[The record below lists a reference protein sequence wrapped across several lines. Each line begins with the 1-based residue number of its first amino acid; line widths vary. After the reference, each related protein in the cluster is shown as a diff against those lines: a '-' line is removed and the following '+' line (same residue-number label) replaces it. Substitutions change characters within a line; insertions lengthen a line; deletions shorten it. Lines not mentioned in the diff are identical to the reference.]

1 MADNAHGGD
10 YDAATGKTTTG
21 HSWDG
26 ISELNTPL
34 PRWWLYTLYGCIVW
48 AMIYWVLFPAWPWFG
63 GATKGLLGWNSRTVV
78 AREMDELRASRS
90 AMNEKLAAASLQQIE
105 ATPELLAFARAEGAA
120 AFAQNCSPCHGAG
133 AQGSRGYPN
142 LNADRWLWGGTLDQI
157 HTTIT
162 HGARWTADPD
172 THAGVMPSFGRDGLL
187 NKEEISTIADYVRT
201 LSGNAPDAGADLA
214 KGKQLFI
221 DNCSPCHGED
231 GKGNVEMGAANLTTQ
246 VWLYGPTK
254 ADIMHRIE
262 VGGGGVMPAWKGR
275 IDETTIKA
283 LTVFVHTLGGGK

>member
-1 MADNAHGGD
+1 MAQDHHVGEF
-10 YDAATGKTTTG
+10 DAATGKTTTG

-34 PRWWLYTLYGCIVW
+34 PRWWLYSFYACIVW
-48 AMIYWVLFPAWPWFG
+48 AVIYWILFPAWPTLHG
-63 GATKGLLGWNSRTVV
+63 YTRGLLGWNARAVV
-78 AREMDELRASRS
+78 TRELDALHASRA
-90 AMNEKLAAASLQQIE
+90 AMMEKIAAAPLQEIE
-105 ATPELLAFARAEGAA
+105 KNPELLAFARAVGAA

-162 HGARWTADPD
+162 HGVRWAGDPD
-172 THAGVMPSFGRDGLL
+172 THAGVMPAFGRDGLL
-187 NKEEISTIADYVRT
+187 NAQEISTIADYVRT

-231 GKGNVEMGAANLTTQ
+231 GKGNTDMGAANLTTQ

-262 VGGGGVMPAWKGR
+262 VGGGGVMPAWHDKL
-275 IDETTIKA
+275 DEATIKSLA
-283 LTVFVHTLGGGK
+283 VFVHTLGGGK

>member
-1 MADNAHGGD
+1 MADHAHGGD

-48 AMIYWVLFPAWPWFG
+48 AIIYWVLFPAWPWFG

-78 AREMDELRASRS
+78 ARELDELRASRS
-90 AMNEKLAAASLQQIE
+90 AMNDKLAAASLQQIE

-231 GKGNVEMGAANLTTQ
+231 GKGNVDVGAANLTTQ

-275 IDETTIKA
+275 LDESTIKA

>member
-1 MADNAHGGD
+1 MAQDHHVGEF
-10 YDAATGKTTTG
+10 DAATGKTTTG

-34 PRWWLYTLYGCIVW
+34 PRWWLYSFYACIVW
-48 AMIYWVLFPAWPWFG
+48 AVIYWILFPAWPTLHG
-63 GATKGLLGWNSRTVV
+63 YTRGLLGWNARAVV
-78 AREMDELRASRS
+78 TQELDALHASRV
-90 AMNEKLAAASLQQIE
+90 AMMEKIAAAPLQEIE
-105 ATPELLAFARAEGAA
+105 KNPELLAFARAVGAA

-162 HGARWTADPD
+162 HGVRWAGDPD
-172 THAGVMPSFGRDGLL
+172 THAGVMPAFGRDGLL
-187 NKEEISTIADYVRT
+187 NAQEISTIADYVRT

-231 GKGNVEMGAANLTTQ
+231 GKGNTDMGAANLTTQ

-262 VGGGGVMPAWKGR
+262 VGGGGVMPAWHDKL
-275 IDETTIKA
+275 DEATIKSLA
-283 LTVFVHTLGGGK
+283 VFVHTLGGGK